1 MDLKSFLKKTFGKD
15 LFGLNDDDLLKER
28 IKTEKTV
35 ENISED
41 IQGLQEQ
48 IQRLL
53 LESKGKP
60 DTIKMLNVQ
69 KIKTLRIE
77 SSAKQQEA
85 SRELQLLQI
94 ILLVEAMKEREKN
107 KQKSHLVD
115 QILNTDVDHLNK
127 VLMDTNVLK
136 AFEEGKVDEVKQR
149 LSAIFAKE
157 DVLVDPESQDLLKTI
172 DDLEKVDQ
180 ESAIHLAMEK
190 SKELAQYT
198 TKQKQN
204 VPETEK

>member
-69 KIKTLRIE
+69 KIKTLRME

-107 KQKSHLVD
+107 NQKSHLVD
-115 QILNTDVDHLNK
+115 QILNTDVEHLNK
-127 VLMDTNVLK
+127 LLMDTNVLK

-157 DVLVDPESQDLLKTI
+157 DILIDPESQDLLKTI
-172 DDLEKVDQ
+172 GDLEQVDQ
-180 ESAIHLAMEK
+180 ESAIQLAMEK
-190 SKELAQYT
+190 SRELAQHP
-198 TKQKQN
+198 TKQKQSEA
-204 VPETEK
+204 ETEK